1 MKIPEKIYRL
11 RTENNL
17 TQVEFGKIAGATD
30 KAVSTWERGEK
41 EPRMKSVQKICLHF
55 GIDLNK
61 FIDTQ
66 SDVYKQEDVQN
77 IIQRPATLSPN
88 LKVLSDALDQLNE
101 EGQEKLVDY
110 ADDLVSSG
118 KYKKYYSSRLDQ
130 KTGS

>member
-1 MKIPEKIYRL
+1 MNISEKIYRL

-61 FIDTQ
+61 FIDAQ
-66 SDVYKQEDVQN
+66 SDVYTQDEVQS
-77 IIQRPATLSPN
+77 ISHYPASFIRA
-88 LKVLSDALDQLNE
+88 LKSLSDALDQLND
-101 EGQEKLVDY
+101 EGQEKLLDY

-118 KYKKYYSSRLDQ
+118 KYKKYDS
-130 KTGS
+130 GSMVKKEA

>member
-1 MKIPEKIYRL
+1 MNISEKIYRL

-61 FIDTQ
+61 FIDAQ
-66 SDVYKQEDVQN
+66 SDVYTQDEVQSISHHPASFIRALKSPQVN
-77 IIQRPATLSPN
+77 IKNMTRVAW
-88 LKVLSDALDQLNE
+88 LK
-101 EGQEKLVDY
+101 
-110 ADDLVSSG
+110 
-118 KYKKYYSSRLDQ
+118 KKHDRH
-130 KTGS
+130 K